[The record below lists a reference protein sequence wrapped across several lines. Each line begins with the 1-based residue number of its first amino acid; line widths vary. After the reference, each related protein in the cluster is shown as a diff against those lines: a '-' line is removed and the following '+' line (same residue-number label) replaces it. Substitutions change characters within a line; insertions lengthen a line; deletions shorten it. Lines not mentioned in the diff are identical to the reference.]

1 MARFNNAEWGQVLVW
16 AWENGELSMNELE
29 GRVALVTGAS
39 RGIGKAI
46 ACRFAAEGAAV
57 VVCASRMGAH
67 GDLEGTLED
76 TVASILALGG
86 QAVAVACDLSDPDA
100 RSDLVARAND
110 SFGAVDILVNNAA
123 RADYELPS
131 MNSTLSRNRVFD
143 LNVNV
148 PIELLQQALPGMRE
162 KGAGW
167 CLNISSRTAEQPK
180 PPYPDS
186 KIAAHVIGPY
196 GATKAALNRY
206 TQALA
211 DELVDENIFVN
222 AMAPS
227 NIVLTNVGE
236 SVEAIA
242 KRRPDMVEPVEMM
255 AEAALELCSGRHVG
269 EVVYSRDIVHASGR
283 KLHDLAGRDVIGD
296 AFTAARLHET

>member
-1 MARFNNAEWGQVLVW
+1 MD
-16 AWENGELSMNELE
+16 ELN
-29 GRVALVTGAS
+29 GRVAFITGAS
-39 RGIGKAI
+39 RGIGRAI
-46 ACRFAAEGAAV
+46 ALRFAAEGAAV

-67 GDLEGTLED
+67 GDLEGTLEG
-76 TVASILALGG
+76 TVATIESAGG
-86 QAVAVACDLSDPDA
+86 NAAAVACDLSDPDA
-100 RSDLVARAND
+100 RSNLIERA
-110 SFGAVDILVNNAA
+110 SEHFGAVDILVNNAA

-131 MNSTLSRNRVFD
+131 MNSTASRNRVFD

-162 KGAGW
+162 KGGGW
-167 CLNISSRTAEQPK
+167 CLNLSSRTAERVE

-186 KIAAHVIGPY
+186 KMAAHVIGPY

-211 DELVDENIFVN
+211 DELADENIFIN
-222 AMAPS
+222 ALAPN

-236 SVEAIA
+236 AVEAIA

-255 AEAALELCSGRHVG
+255 AEAALELCTGRHVG
-269 EVVYSRDIVHASGR
+269 EVVYSRNIIHACGR
-283 KLHDLAGRDVIGD
+283 KLHDLTGKEVIGD
-296 AFTAARLHET
+296 AFSLGGAH